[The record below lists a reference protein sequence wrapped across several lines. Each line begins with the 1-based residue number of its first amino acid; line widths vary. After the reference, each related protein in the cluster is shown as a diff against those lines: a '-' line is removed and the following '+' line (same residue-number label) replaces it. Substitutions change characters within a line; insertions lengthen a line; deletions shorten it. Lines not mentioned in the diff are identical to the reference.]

1 MVGGRTKAGDDCA
14 TAVAS
19 RHRFEQMLACSA
31 TAAICADADN
41 VIIAWNSAAEELFG
55 HSAAVAIG
63 QRLNLI
69 IPRHLHEPH
78 DAGLKRAVQFG
89 EARLAGHAV
98 EVMALHADG
107 HELPVDLSLSMWV
120 EGEQP
125 VFGALIRDISDR
137 QAATRRLEHLA
148 HCDMLTSLPNR
159 SALMARVN
167 ANIGSGPCSL
177 LILDLDGFKHVN
189 DSLGHNAGDDL
200 LRIVAKRLLTAVG
213 PSAFVARL
221 GGDEFAILMLDCADP
236 LRVDELATRIFA
248 SLRPPVEL
256 AGRSVFVGT
265 SIGIATAP
273 KDATEVDQL
282 LANADL
288 ALYDAKSAGGGHRTF
303 FNQGMKI
310 RTEQRLRLSNELRQ
324 AFSSAEF
331 ELWFQPQLSIPDQS
345 LLGVEGLLRWRHPS
359 LGLLAPGAFIDV
371 LADSV
376 IAEEVGAWVLDQA
389 CATAAHWHRLG
400 LGALRVG
407 VNLFPVQLRSNRLF
421 ELVQETLA
429 RHDLEPRQLELE
441 ITENTV
447 LEMNQPS
454 TAVLQRLKDLGLG
467 IAFDDFGTGF
477 ASLSL
482 LQQFPL
488 TRLKIDRS
496 FIAQIDE
503 RTGDAAIVKALMC
516 MASTFDLQVIA
527 EGVETAAQEL
537 MLKQIGCLEAQGFRY
552 GRPMQADAL
561 LTAFGSARAAGA
573 RSLKKAG

>member
-1 MVGGRTKAGDDCA
+1 M
-14 TAVAS
+14 
-19 RHRFEQMLACSA
+19 
-31 TAAICADADN
+31 
-41 VIIAWNSAAEELFG
+41 
-55 HSAAVAIG
+55 
-63 QRLNLI
+63 
-69 IPRHLHEPH
+69 
-78 DAGLKRAVQFG
+78 
-89 EARLAGHAV
+89 
-98 EVMALHADG
+98 
-107 HELPVDLSLSMWV
+107 
-120 EGEQP
+120 
-125 VFGALIRDISDR
+125 
-137 QAATRRLEHLA
+137 
-148 HCDMLTSLPNR
+148 
-159 SALMARVN
+159 
-167 ANIGSGPCSL
+167 
-177 LILDLDGFKHVN
+177 
-189 DSLGHNAGDDL
+189 
-200 LRIVAKRLLTAVG
+200 
-213 PSAFVARL
+213 
-221 GGDEFAILMLDCADP
+221 
-236 LRVDELATRIFA
+236 
-248 SLRPPVEL
+248 
-256 AGRSVFVGT
+256 
-265 SIGIATAP
+265 
-273 KDATEVDQL
+273 
-282 LANADL
+282 
-288 ALYDAKSAGGGHRTF
+288 
-303 FNQGMKI
+303 
-310 RTEQRLRLSNELRQ
+310 
-324 AFSSAEF
+324 
-331 ELWFQPQLSIPDQS
+331 
-345 LLGVEGLLRWRHPS
+345 
-359 LGLLAPGAFIDV
+359 
-371 LADSV
+371 
-376 IAEEVGAWVLDQA
+376 LDQA

-454 TAVLQRLKDLGLG
+454 TAVLQRLKDLGVG